1 MRIEF
6 LKTHP
11 DARLPEQ
18 NNQKTDGTADTGYD
32 LYAVENVI
40 IPGVHIESEKLPL
53 GYMRSDAEGYL
64 KVDNSSRYKVGSA
77 VVPVGLEV
85 AFIEPG
91 YWFRI
96 EGRSGLG
103 FKYGIQPHFG
113 IIDNQYRGD
122 LGVKLYN
129 LGSDDYIV
137 SAGDKIAQMVFYP
150 LVEAQMKFTDV
161 KQETDRGEKGFGS
174 SGK

>member
-40 IPGVHIESEKLPL
+40 IPGVHIESNI
-53 GYMRSDAEGYL
+53 GSDAEEYL
-64 KVDNSSRYKVGSA
+64 KVDGSSRYKVGSA

-150 LVEAQMKFTDV
+150 LVEAQMKFADV

>member
-32 LYAVENVI
+32 LYAVENVV
-40 IPGVHIESEKLPL
+40 IPGVHNESNI
-53 GYMRSDAEGYL
+53 GSDAEEHL
-64 KVDNSSRYKVGSA
+64 KVNGSSRYKVGSA

-103 FKYGIQPHFG
+103 FKYGVQPHFG

-150 LVEAQMKFTDV
+150 LVEAQMKFADA

>member
-32 LYAVENVI
+32 LYAVENVV
-40 IPGVHIESEKLPL
+40 IPGVHIESNIKSNA
-53 GYMRSDAEGYL
+53 GGNL
-64 KVDNSSRYKVGSA
+64 KVDSSSRYKVGSA

-150 LVEAQMKFTDV
+150 LVEAQMKFADV

>member
-32 LYAVENVI
+32 LYAVENVV
-40 IPGVHIESEKLPL
+40 IPGVHIESNI
-53 GYMRSDAEGYL
+53 GSDAEERL
-64 KVDNSSRYKVGSA
+64 KVNDSSRYKVGSA

-150 LVEAQMKFTDV
+150 LVEAQMKFADA

>member
-32 LYAVENVI
+32 LYAVENVV
-40 IPGVHIESEKLPL
+40 IPGVHIESNI
-53 GYMRSDAEGYL
+53 GSDAEGNL
-64 KVDNSSRYKVGSA
+64 KVDSSSRYKVGSA

-150 LVEAQMKFTDV
+150 LVEAQMKFADA

>member
-32 LYAVENVI
+32 LYAVENVV
-40 IPGVHIESEKLPL
+40 IPGIHIESNI
-53 GYMRSDAEGYL
+53 GSDAEERL
-64 KVDNSSRYKVGSA
+64 KVNGSSRYKVGSA

-150 LVEAQMKFTDV
+150 LVEAQMKFADA

>member
-32 LYAVENVI
+32 LYAVENVV
-40 IPGVHIESEKLPL
+40 IPGVHIESNIKSNA
-53 GYMRSDAEGYL
+53 GGNL
-64 KVDNSSRYKVGSA
+64 KVDSSSRYKVGSA

-150 LVEAQMKFTDV
+150 LVEAQMKFADA

>member
-40 IPGVHIESEKLPL
+40 IPGVHIESNI
-53 GYMRSDAEGYL
+53 GSDAEEYL
-64 KVDNSSRYKVGSA
+64 KVDGSSRYKVGSA

-150 LVEAQMKFTDV
+150 LVEAQMKFADA

>member
-32 LYAVENVI
+32 LYAVENVV
-40 IPGVHIESEKLPL
+40 IPGVHIESNT
-53 GYMRSDAEGYL
+53 GSDAEEYL
-64 KVDNSSRYKVGSA
+64 KVDASSRYKVGSA

-150 LVEAQMKFTDV
+150 LVEAQMKFADA

>member
-32 LYAVENVI
+32 LYAVENVV
-40 IPGVHIESEKLPL
+40 IPGVHIESKGPPP
-53 GYMRSDAEGYL
+53 GYMRSDAEGNL

-150 LVEAQMKFTDV
+150 LVEAQMKFADD

>member
-32 LYAVENVI
+32 LYAVENVV
-40 IPGVHIESEKLPL
+40 IPGVHIESNI
-53 GYMRSDAEGYL
+53 GSDAEKRL
-64 KVDNSSRYKVGSA
+64 KVNGSSRYKVGSA

-150 LVEAQMKFTDV
+150 LVEAQMKFADA

>member
-32 LYAVENVI
+32 LYAVENVV
-40 IPGVHIESEKLPL
+40 IPGVHIESNI
-53 GYMRSDAEGYL
+53 GSDAEEHL
-64 KVDNSSRYKVGSA
+64 KVNGSSRYKVGSA

-150 LVEAQMKFTDV
+150 LVEAQMKFADA